1 MMEKIEKKEEREAG
15 KPVKIGLVC
24 CSNGLSES
32 FKPAFEE
39 LLSVLKGAGAEPVC
53 GKFLFAGRKGGAA
66 GTARERAEELTDLY
80 CDPSIRAVFD
90 LSGGD
95 YANEILP
102 WIDYGAIKRA
112 KEDKLLFGYSDLT
125 CVLNAVYTKTG
136 RRCGLY
142 QLRNILRPE
151 GRGQLEAL
159 VSSLR
164 PENAGSTR
172 ESFEKTIL
180 TRKPRSLWEL
190 SCRFVQGSALEGTAV
205 GGNIRCFLKLSGTP
219 YFPDLEG
226 KILILEANSGRA
238 DRITAC
244 LAQLSQ
250 MGAFEKI
257 RGILLGTFSELER
270 EEGPQAAERL
280 VLPFAGQLPVAVTR
294 EIGHG
299 ADARCALIGGLIRT
313 AENG

>member
-1 MMEKIEKKEEREAG
+1 MGKKEGREAE

-32 FKPAFEE
+32 FKPAFQEF
-39 LLSVLKGAGAEPVC
+39 LSVLKSAGLEPVYGSC
-53 GKFLFAGRKGGAA
+53 LFAGRKGAAA
-66 GTARERAEELTDLY
+66 GTARERAGELTALY
-80 CDPSIRAVFD
+80 CDPAVRAVFD

-102 WIDYGAIKRA
+102 WIDYGAIEKA
-112 KEDKLLFGYSDLT
+112 PEDKLLFGYSDLT
-125 CVLNAVYTKTG
+125 CVLNAVYARTG

-151 GRGQLEAL
+151 GRGQLKDL
-159 VSSLR
+159 VSLLR
-164 PENAGSTR
+164 PENTGSPREAFKETVLTR
-172 ESFEKTIL
+172 ES
-180 TRKPRSLWEL
+180 RSLCGL
-190 SCRFVQGSALEGTAV
+190 SCRFVQGSAMEGTAV

-250 MGAFEKI
+250 MRAFEKI

-280 VLPFAGQLPVAVTR
+280 VLSFAGNLPVAVTR

-299 ADARCALIGGLIRT
+299 ADARCALIGGLLRT
-313 AENG
+313 V